1 MPQAN
6 SKLPGWWDRNDFRC
20 LRFVFALIVFGT
32 VVIPLVWREG
42 SIVNKDLKEF
52 APVTNIATETRIIE
66 PAKKNVGNDSVE
78 VMKQDKPDGQTTTK
92 TEQVIG
98 SASTYVWAYG
108 LQLVAWAVVLS
119 VSLWAVVA
127 LCRDE

>member
-1 MPQAN
+1 MSQAD
-6 SKLPGWWDRNDFRC
+6 SKVPGWWVRNDFRC

-32 VVIPLVWREG
+32 VVIPLIWREG
-42 SIVNKDLKEF
+42 GILSKDLKEF
-52 APVTNIATETRIIE
+52 APVTNIATEARTID
-66 PAKKNVGNDSVE
+66 PSKKNVGNDSVE

-92 TEQVIG
+92 PEQMIEAG
-98 SASTYVWAYG
+98 SPRAWAYG
-108 LQLVAWAVVLS
+108 LRLAAWAVVLT